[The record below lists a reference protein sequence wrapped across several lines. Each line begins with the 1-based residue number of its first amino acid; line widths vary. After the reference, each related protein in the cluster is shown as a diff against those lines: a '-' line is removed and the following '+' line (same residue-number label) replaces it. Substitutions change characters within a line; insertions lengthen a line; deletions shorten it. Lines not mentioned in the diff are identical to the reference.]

1 MDKHPTRTAGTAT
14 VHATAHPPVLAAAGA
29 SGAATTM
36 ISAMT
41 SAVTLTERVLH
52 KESGPSEKPETAARA
67 MEQPMAR
74 SLWQLNAPI
83 TDWRGRRVWLVGAST
98 GIGLACAQA
107 LCAAGAQ
114 VVVSARNPQ
123 GVPAWAAQDAGVQWR
138 ALDVTNPA
146 QVQATARAIEAEGPL
161 DLVVYAAGYYR
172 AQRATALD
180 LEDLLQHDQVNYQG
194 ALQVVNAVLPGM
206 LARQS
211 GHISLLS
218 SVAGWR
224 GLPNG
229 LAYGPTK
236 AALTHLAETLYMD
249 LQDQG
254 IGVSVVNPGFV
265 ATPLTAQNQFT
276 MPALISPAQAAHHM
290 LKGWAQGQFDIHF
303 PKRFTLWLKLL
314 RLLPYR
320 LYFPLVRKLTG
331 L

>member
-1 MDKHPTRTAGTAT
+1 MSAT
-14 VHATAHPPVLAAAGA
+14 PSIAASSADDVLQK
-29 SGAATTM
+29 S
-36 ISAMT
+36 SPQ
-41 SAVTLTERVLH
+41 SRLVVP
-52 KESGPSEKPETAARA
+52 K
-67 MEQPMAR
+67 R
-74 SLWQLNAPI
+74 SWLQLNTPVAH
-83 TDWRGRRVWLVGAST
+83 WHGRRVWLVGAST

-107 LCAAGAQ
+107 LREAGAM
-114 VVVSARNPQ
+114 VVVSARTPQ
-123 GVPAWAAQDAGVQWR
+123 GVEIWAAQDPLVQWR
-138 ALDVTNPA
+138 PLDVALNDD
-146 QVQATARAIEAEGPL
+146 VQATARAILSEGPL

-172 AQRATALD
+172 AQRATAIDLD
-180 LEDLLQHDQVNYQG
+180 DLLQHDKVNYQG
-194 ALQVVNAVLPGM
+194 ALQVINAVLPDM
-206 LARQS
+206 LARQN

-236 AALTHLAETLYMD
+236 AALTHLAETLYLD

-265 ATPLTAQNQFT
+265 DTPLTAQNQFT
-276 MPALISPAQAAHHM
+276 MPALISAEQAAREM

-320 LYFPLVRKLTG
+320 LYFPLVRKFTG

>member
-1 MDKHPTRTAGTAT
+1 MSLQTAKIE
-14 VHATAHPPVLAAAGA
+14 VPKA
-29 SGAATTM
+29 S
-36 ISAMT
+36 
-41 SAVTLTERVLH
+41 TLT
-52 KESGPSEKPETAARA
+52 PSSPVRRRWGA
-67 MEQPMAR
+67 P
-74 SLWQLNAPI
+74 LNAPI
-83 TDWRGRRVWLVGAST
+83 QDWRGQRVWLVGASS
-98 GIGLACAQA
+98 GIGLACAKA
-107 LCAAGAQ
+107 LHAAGAQ
-114 VVVSARNPQ
+114 VIVSARDL
-123 GVPAWAAQDAGVQWR
+123 GTLSEWAATCKSQGLPVELLS
-138 ALDVTNPA
+138 LDVTDA
-146 QVQATARAIEAEGPL
+146 LQVKYVARQ
-161 DLVVYAAGYYR
+161 VAAGGKLDFLLYCAGHYR
-172 AQRATALD
+172 AQRATDFD
-180 LEDLLQHDQVNYQG
+180 LTDMLRHQDVNYNG
-194 ALQVVNAVLPGM
+194 LLRVLDAVLPMFLQQG
-206 LARQS
+206 S
-211 GHISLLS
+211 GHISVVS

-276 MPALISPAQAAHHM
+276 MPALISPEEAARQM

-320 LYFPLVRKLTG
+320 LYFPLVRKFTG